1 MLDCESPVT
10 GLEMNRNWSDVPWM
24 AAPDAVTVS
33 TPLVVCSEPA
43 IAGLRMSWQ
52 VKVAGQ
58 FGSAGGAGGQAGSP
72 ETDHLALAPA
82 AANLPRPA
90 GDAPQ
95 RAGR

>member
-10 GLEMNRNWSDVPWM
+10 GLEMNRNWSDVPWI

-33 TPLVVCSEPA
+33 MPLVVCSEPA

-58 FGSAGGAGGQAGSP
+58 FGSAGGVVVEPGSP
-72 ETDHLALAPA
+72 KAYSLPSTAPT
-82 AANLPRPA
+82 
-90 GDAPQ
+90 
-95 RAGR
+95 